1 MPQDLRPTAGAHV
14 AAFVGADF
22 DPAGLAV
29 RLRPAEAANLP
40 TTRSSRAAQA

>member
-1 MPQDLRPTAGAHV
+1 V

-22 DPAGLAV
+22 DLVGLAV

-40 TTRSSRAAQA
+40 TSRSSRAAQA